1 MDTSPVIRV
10 VAGILERQHFV
21 LIAQRPD
28 GKHGAGLWEF
38 PGGKI
43 ESGESPDQAL
53 QRELVEELGIDIR
66 ASQPFLEIAHDYEKH
81 SVRLYF
87 LMVSRWEGE
96 PASMEGQTI
105 KWARRDTLQSYEFL
119 PANTP
124 VIDALLS
131 P

>member
-1 MDTSPVIRV
+1 M
-10 VAGILERQHFV
+10 

-43 ESGESPDQAL
+43 ESGESPVQAL
-53 QRELVEELGIDIR
+53 QRELAEELGVDTLK
-66 ASQPFLEIAHDYEKH
+66 SQPFLEIAHDYEKH
-81 SVRLYF
+81 SVRLHF
-87 LMVSRWEGE
+87 LIVSRWNGE

-105 KWARRDTLQSYEFL
+105 KWVRRDTLQSYEFL

-131 P
+131 R